1 MEYIQDKLVDK
12 GPGRLSEAEL
22 LALILSNE
30 QAAEDIIR
38 DFGSL
43 AGLVNHPLEK
53 FYRYKGLG
61 DAKIIQLAACYEI
74 ACRLLQKEP
83 DELPGRLC

>member
-1 MEYIQDKLVDK
+1 MSYLQDKLVDK
-12 GPGRLSEAEL
+12 GPSALSEAEL
-22 LALILSNE
+22 LALILSDE
-30 QAAEDIIR
+30 QAAEAIIR

-61 DAKIIQLAACYEI
+61 DAKIIQLSACYEI
-74 ACRLLQKEP
+74 ACRLIQRDP
-83 DELPGRLC
+83 T

>member
-1 MEYIQDKLVDK
+1 MNESTMSYLQDKLIDK
-12 GPGRLSEAEL
+12 GPQHLSEAEL
-22 LALILSNE
+22 LALIISNE
-30 QAAEDIIR
+30 QAAEDIMR

-74 ACRLLQKEP
+74 ACRLLQGAP
-83 DELPGRLC
+83 

>member
-1 MEYIQDKLVDK
+1 MSHIRDKLVDK
-12 GPGRLSEAEL
+12 GPRALSEAEL
-22 LALILSNE
+22 LALILSDE
-30 QAAEDIIR
+30 QAAEAIIR

-74 ACRLLQKEP
+74 ACRLIQRAP
-83 DELPGRLC
+83 

>member
-1 MEYIQDKLVDK
+1 MSYLQDKLVDK
-12 GPGRLSEAEL
+12 GPSALSEAEL
-22 LALILSNE
+22 LALILSDE
-30 QAAEDIIR
+30 QAAEAIIR

-43 AGLVNHPLEK
+43 SGLVNHPLEK

-74 ACRLLQKEP
+74 ACRLIQR
-83 DELPGRLC
+83 DST

>member
-1 MEYIQDKLVDK
+1 MTYIQDKLVDK
-12 GPGRLSEAEL
+12 GPSKLSELEL

-30 QAAEDIIR
+30 QAAEGIIR

-53 FYRYKGLG
+53 FLRYKGLG
-61 DAKIIQLAACYEI
+61 GAKIIQLAACYEI
-74 ACRLLQKEP
+74 ACRLLQQRPE
-83 DELPGRLC
+83 D

>member
-1 MEYIQDKLVDK
+1 MTYIQDKLVDK
-12 GPGRLSEAEL
+12 GPSTLSEAEL

-30 QAAEDIIR
+30 QAAEAIIR

-43 AGLVNHPLEK
+43 AGLANQPLEK

-61 DAKIIQLAACYEI
+61 DAKIVQLAACYEI
-74 ACRLLQKEP
+74 ACRLLQGAP
-83 DELPGRLC
+83 